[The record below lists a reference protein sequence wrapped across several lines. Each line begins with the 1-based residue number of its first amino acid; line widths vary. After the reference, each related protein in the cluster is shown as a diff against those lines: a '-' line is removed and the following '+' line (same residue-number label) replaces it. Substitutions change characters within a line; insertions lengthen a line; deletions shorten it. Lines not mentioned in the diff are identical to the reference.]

1 MTFRGTVKAGV
12 VVPEQGTS
20 LPAGAVVRIEVVS
33 SRRKKPARKIMKF
46 AGKAKGLPADA
57 SENLKHYLYGHP
69 KR

>member
-12 VVPEQGTS
+12 VVPDDGAS
-20 LPAGAVVRIEVVS
+20 LPEGANVRIEVVP
-33 SRRKKPARKIMKF
+33 RTRKKPARKIMKF

-57 SENLKHYLYGHP
+57 SANLKHYLYGHP